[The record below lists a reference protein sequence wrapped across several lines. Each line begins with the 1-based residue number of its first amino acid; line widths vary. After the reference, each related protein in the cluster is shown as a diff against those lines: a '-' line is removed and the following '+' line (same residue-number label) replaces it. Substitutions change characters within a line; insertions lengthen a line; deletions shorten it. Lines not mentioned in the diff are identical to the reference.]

1 MALLAPFAGCEKK
14 TSNFL
19 DIVELTVFKA
29 YAEDSLT
36 KGCIFTYWDD
46 WGRQRYCYAP
56 TFEPSVTTDYSKW
69 DFSPHAESPIVTD
82 FTLWDYEKLDFAHH
96 YDGKVLIY
104 ASDKNLSGTDRFK
117 WWYTLDGECIHKD
130 FEFRHRGKQAQNKS
144 DKLWIKKFIGTYP
157 ISCSIK
163 PPLLLV
169 PVGGGVSVP
178 VGSPHG
184 VRRRIVHHNV
194 SYPIISQKKLAELAD
209 STITLPKVG
218 STIKVRRN
226 WNPSMKKGAKV
237 RYAFLY

>member
-1 MALLAPFAGCEKK
+1 MYRDSSNLYEEKYNK
-14 TSNFL
+14 TYL
-19 DIVELTVFKA
+19 K
-29 YAEDSLT
+29 
-36 KGCIFTYWDD
+36 
-46 WGRQRYCYAP
+46 
-56 TFEPSVTTDYSKW
+56 SKW
-69 DFSPHAESPIVTD
+69 FV
-82 FTLWDYEKLDFAHH
+82 
-96 YDGKVLIY
+96 V
-104 ASDKNLSGTDRFK
+104 DKT
-117 WWYTLDGECIHKD
+117 
-130 FEFRHRGKQAQNKS
+130 
-144 DKLWIKKFIGTYP
+144 FIGTYP